1 MILRR
6 ADSLHNRKAF
16 SVRPASKLVQSSG
29 VVVPVALSFHVL
41 RSRSPLSGPRGRR
54 SVELALASPG
64 FELVPS
70 PWASSSCFSASASS
84 SAPSSFP
91 SGDPRIRAVG
101 SSEALILPS
110 LGCLPFRVCA
120 ARYGAVAHRHVVGSC
135 VCEACALG
143 FPALHPSHDQ
153 SQLGVRGYRH
163 SPSVLLCR
171 GRHLVHLGG
180 TPYSSSMLVV
190 ALLRVRCRSR
200 PRLLRRSGRPIL
212 GLRWYA
218 SPELSEVF
226 VYHPL
231 RARQN
236 HMSIVLTALCSC
248 CLRSS
253 SAGAFH
259 CISSSEKGVQA
270 HRAIHEGR
278 TAS

>member
-1 MILRR
+1 MEQSPIGMLLDLVCVRRVLLVSLPCILRMT
-6 ADSLHNRKAF
+6 N
-16 SVRPASKLVQSSG
+16 
-29 VVVPVALSFHVL
+29 
-41 RSRSPLSGPRGRR
+41 
-54 SVELALASPG
+54 
-64 FELVPS
+64 PS
-70 PWASSSCFSASASS
+70 WLL
-84 SAPSSFP
+84 
-91 SGDPRIRAVG
+91 GDTGTR
-101 SSEALILPS
+101 LLF
-110 LGCLPFRVCA
+110 C
-120 ARYGAVAHRHVVGSC
+120 C
-135 VCEACALG
+135 VW
-143 FPALHPSHDQ
+143 
-153 SQLGVRGYRH
+153 
-163 SPSVLLCR
+163 
-171 GRHLVHLGG
+171 GRHLVLLGG
-180 TPYSSSMLVV
+180 TPYTPTVWVV
-190 ALLRVRCRSR
+190 APLRVRRRSR
-200 PRLLRRSGRPIL
+200 LRLLRRSGRPIL